1 MTTHV
6 TLERLITFLLETPMF
21 EKLDPSEIKQLVDI
35 IEVKELAAGE
45 TLFREGDPGDA
56 WYAVYR
62 GSVDVIKDVGEGQKE
77 IYPLGTGACFGEIAI
92 LDGQPRSAT
101 IEAIEDSVV
110 LRISR
115 KDFQALLDQ
124 DHIVAFK
131 LLRNLAVTLAQRARS
146 TTERLSEL
154 VQEAEA
160 GGSPQGITRL
170 VGESSLRD

>member
-6 TLERLITFLLETPMF
+6 TLERMITFLLETPMF
-21 EKLDPSEIKQLVDI
+21 EKLEPTEIKQLVDI
-35 IEVKELAAGE
+35 IEVKEFSAGD

-62 GSVDVIKDVGEGQKE
+62 GRVDVIKDVGEGQKE
-77 IYPLGTGACFGEIAI
+77 IYPLGTCACFGEIAI

-101 IEAIEDSVV
+101 IKAIEDSVV

-115 KDFQALLDQ
+115 REFQDLLDQ

-131 LLRNLAVTLAQRARS
+131 LLRKRKKSINSHAASISA
-146 TTERLSEL
+146 
-154 VQEAEA
+154 
-160 GGSPQGITRL
+160 
-170 VGESSLRD
+170 